1 MIQDLCRRKIWW
13 DSPLSVSDEEPWR
26 RWLDDLRKLDQLKLS
41 RCLKPVGFGL
51 VKAVELHHFCDA
63 SREAYGAVFYLRQLD
78 EDGQVHCT
86 VVISKSRVAPLR
98 VTTIPRL
105 ELCAAVLATQLD
117 CMVHHELDI
126 EICRSVFWTDSTV
139 VLQYIQNED
148 RRFHTFVANRISA
161 ILTSSSPSQWRYVN
175 TDLNPADDVSRGL
188 SAQEIMS
195 DNRWF
200 KGPHFLWQDEEVWPR
215 NPVPQPVPETD
226 PEVRKDPAIYTTQTD
241 SNQIFDRIVQRRSS
255 WFYLKKD
262 IAHLLRV
269 RCFLKNK
276 SDKQP
281 LPDLKEPLTVT
292 ELAEA
297 EMQTVKYV
305 QRRTFPQD
313 VSTLEAIAEGATA
326 GVHKSSPLYRL
337 EPVMLDDGL
346 IRSAADFQVI
356 RSYFRT
362 SMMLQT

>member
-1 MIQDLCRRKIWW
+1 LDLQHHALPVERTLGVRWDVETDTLSFATCMKQKPMTRRGMLSIVSSVFDPLGFLNPFILPAKRMIQDLCRRKIWW

-86 VVISKSRVAPLR
+86 FVISKSRVAPLR

-117 CMVHHELDI
+117 RMVHHELDI

-195 DNRWF
+195 DNKWF

-255 WFYLKKD
+255 WFYL
-262 IAHLLRV
+262 
-269 RCFLKNK
+269 
-276 SDKQP
+276 
-281 LPDLKEPLTVT
+281 
-292 ELAEA
+292 EA
-297 EMQTVKYV
+297 CT
-305 QRRTFPQD
+305 
-313 VSTLEAIAEGATA
+313 GA
-326 GVHKSSPLYRL
+326 G
-337 EPVMLDDGL
+337 
-346 IRSAADFQVI
+346 
-356 RSYFRT
+356 
-362 SMMLQT
+362 